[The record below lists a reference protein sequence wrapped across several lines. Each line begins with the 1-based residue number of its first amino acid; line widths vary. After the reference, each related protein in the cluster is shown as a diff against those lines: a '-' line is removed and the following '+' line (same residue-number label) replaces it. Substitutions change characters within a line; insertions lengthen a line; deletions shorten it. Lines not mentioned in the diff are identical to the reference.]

1 MKTKVLLFI
10 IALFTAFS
18 VELTAQSVA
27 NIKSNDVPG
36 FLKKN
41 KTATILDVRTPEEF
55 NSGHL
60 EGAIN
65 IDIRNQDA
73 VNKINALNKEAKYL
87 VYCRTSNRSGAI
99 TDYMVKNGFKDVTKM
114 DDGIVGWN
122 SNQMPLVK

>member
-1 MKTKVLLFI
+1 MKTKVLLFL
-10 IALFTAFS
+10 IALFAATTDEIS
-18 VELTAQSVA
+18 AQNVV
-27 NIKSNDVPG
+27 NIKSNDVSG

-41 KTATILDVRTPEEF
+41 KTVTILDVRTPEEF

-114 DDGIVGWN
+114 ENGIVGWN
-122 SNQMPLVK
+122 ANQYPLVK